1 MRKNLQQQMASE
13 SIGVKIRWVLLLG
26 VGLIGMQRIGEAWF
40 ALGLGLLAVS
50 NLLGWQLCSNQNLYL
65 KFGRHFMSAMRV
77 LDVVALT
84 ALSFDGP
91 FQADNLWLLTI
102 PSILSEGLISR
113 DARPVVRLTGIAL
126 ILPVYHFAKMP
137 LGTTSLSAI
146 TAMVLSA
153 FVGVILRAYR
163 DREQILQARDERLST
178 VLNCAAALAAS
189 TDLRSM
195 IAHTLKACTRELDAR
210 CGYVM
215 LTGGEEKDV
224 LRAEAAYSEQGEFDF
239 PKKLKVGDGVTG
251 YAVKMGQPISIHN
264 TNDEQLDVE
273 AVKLDASSIVSV
285 PLIARNYMG
294 PAQASNEQVLG
305 AITLLGNSEDSFANP
320 DDMHL
325 LRSLAALVAEAVSN
339 ANMEERQRTTFLMT
353 LETLAKSLEARDV
366 YTRGHSQRVCEV
378 SVMIGQR
385 MGLNAEALEEL
396 RVGTILH
403 DIGKI
408 GVPDSILNKP
418 GRLTDEEFVIMKTH
432 PVIGYEI
439 CSPLGLSEGV
449 LMIIRNH
456 HEKLDGTGY
465 PDGLKGG
472 ELPLSL
478 RIVCVADAFDAMSSR
493 RPYRDVMAMSRVL
506 GELSAGAGV
515 QFDPVVVEM
524 LKQVLDTEEMRL
536 VYEKQWFGNDD
547 ENGQEVAA

>member
-1 MRKNLQQQMASE
+1 MRKQAQQQQAAERM
-13 SIGVKIRWVLLLG
+13 GLKIRWVLLAG
-26 VGLIGMQRIGEAWF
+26 MALIGFARLSDVWF
-40 ALGLGLLAVS
+40 SAGLALVAVS
-50 NLLGWQLCSNQNLYL
+50 NIVGWHLCSKATTYA
-65 KFGRHFMSAMRV
+65 KFGRPYMSLFRLV
-77 LDVVALT
+77 DVVALCV
-84 ALSFDGP
+84 LSFDGP
-91 FQADNLWLLTI
+91 FKGDNLWLLTI
-102 PSILSEGLISR
+102 PAILSEGLISR
-113 DARPVVRLTGIAL
+113 SKIGVIRVTIAAIAMPALYILQTGGSPVGV
-126 ILPVYHFAKMP
+126 
-137 LGTTSLSAI
+137 SAI
-146 TAMVLSA
+146 TAVVLAA

-163 DREQILQARDERLST
+163 DREQALQARDERLDT

-195 IAHTLKACTRELDAR
+195 VAHTLKACTKELDAS

-215 LTGGEEKDV
+215 LTSDDDKNS
-224 LRAEAAYSEQGEFDF
+224 LTTEAAYSVDGEFDF
-239 PKKLKVGDGVTG
+239 PKRLEVGSGVTG
-251 YAVKMGQPISIHN
+251 YAVKMGQPIAIHN
-264 TNDEQLDVE
+264 SDDEHLDVE
-273 AVKLDASSIVSV
+273 GINLGARSIVSV
-285 PLIARNYMG
+285 PLVARNYMG

-305 AITLLGNSEDSFANP
+305 AITLLGNSDDSFASA

-366 YTRGHSQRVCEV
+366 YTRGHSQRV
-378 SVMIGQR
+378 SDLSLMIGES
-385 MGLNAEALEEL
+385 MGLTAEALEEL

-418 GRLTDEEFVIMKTH
+418 SRLTDDEFITMKSH

-439 CSPLGLSEGV
+439 CKPLGLSEGV

-456 HEKLDGTGY
+456 HEKLDGSGY

-506 GELSAGAGV
+506 AELSAGAGV

-524 LKQVLDTEEMRL
+524 LKDLLPTERMKECYRTQWDDTEEL
-536 VYEKQWFGNDD
+536 
-547 ENGQEVAA
+547 AA

>member
-1 MRKNLQQQMASE
+1 MRKSAQQQHAAE
-13 SIGVKIRWVLLLG
+13 AIGLKIRWVLLVGVALLG
-26 VGLIGMQRIGEAWF
+26 ISHFGEAWF
-40 ALGLGLLAVS
+40 AAGFGLLAVS
-50 NLLGWQLCSNQNLYL
+50 NLIGWHLCSKADVYQ
-65 KFGRHFMSAMRV
+65 KVGGRFMTLMRLV
-77 LDVVALT
+77 DVAALT
-84 ALSFDGP
+84 YLSFDGP
-91 FQADNLWLLTI
+91 FQGDNLWLLTI
-102 PSILSEGLISR
+102 PAILSEGLISR
-113 DARPVVRLTGIAL
+113 DVKPVIRLTAVAIAL
-126 ILPVYHFAKMP
+126 PIYHVFQPPVSNA
-137 LGTTSLSAI
+137 SLSAI
-146 TAMVLSA
+146 TSMLLAA

-163 DREQILQARDERLST
+163 DREQVLQARDERLST

-195 IAHTLKACTRELDAR
+195 ISHTLRACTKELDAK

-215 LTGGEEKDV
+215 LTNEDNKDV
-224 LRAEAAYSEQGEFDF
+224 LSAEAAYSVEGEFEF
-239 PKKLKVGDGVTG
+239 PKKLDVGAGVTG

-264 TNDEQLDVE
+264 TDDEQLDVE
-273 AVKLDASSIVSV
+273 GVNSGARSIVSV
-285 PLIARNYMG
+285 PLVARNYMG

-378 SVMIGQR
+378 SMMIGER
-385 MGLNAEALEEL
+385 MGLNSEALEEL

-418 GRLTDEEFVIMKTH
+418 GRLTDEEFLIMKSH

-493 RPYRDVMAMSRVL
+493 RPYRDVMAMSRVIA
-506 GELSAGAGV
+506 ELSAGAGV

-524 LKQVLDTEEMRL
+524 LKDLLSTEQMRIC
-536 VYEKQWFGNDD
+536 YETQWSGDD
-547 ENGQEVAA
+547 GEEVAA

>member
-1 MRKNLQQQMASE
+1 MRKSAQQQFAAE
-13 SIGVKIRWVLLLG
+13 SMGLKIRWVLLVG
-26 VGLIGMQRIGEAWF
+26 VALIGASRFSEAWF
-40 ALGLGLLAVS
+40 AAGFGLLAIS
-50 NLLGWQLCSNQNLYL
+50 NIIGWQLCSNQKLYSKL
-65 KFGRHFMSAMRV
+65 GRHFMAGMRI
-77 LDVVALT
+77 LDVVSLT
-84 ALSFDGP
+84 GLSFYGP
-91 FQADNLWLLTI
+91 FQGDNLWLLTI
-102 PSILSEGLISR
+102 PGILSEGLISR
-113 DARPVVRLTGIAL
+113 DVKPVVRLTGIAL
-126 ILPVYHFAKMP
+126 LFPVYHLVQTPA
-137 LGTTSLSAI
+137 GSSSLSAI
-146 TAMVLSA
+146 TAMVLA
-153 FVGVILRAYR
+153 AVVGVILRAYR
-163 DREQILQARDERLST
+163 DREQVLQARDERLGT

-195 IAHTLKACTRELDAR
+195 IAHTLQACTKELDAR
-210 CGYVM
+210 GGYVM
-215 LTGGEEKDV
+215 LTNDENKEW
-224 LRAEAAYSEQGEFDF
+224 LTTEAAYSVEGEFEF
-239 PKKLKVGDGVTG
+239 PKRLELGAGVTG

-264 TNDEQLDVE
+264 SNDEQLDVE
-273 AVKLDASSIVSV
+273 GVQSGARSIVSV
-285 PLIARNYMG
+285 PLVARNYMG
-294 PAQASNEQVLG
+294 PAQASSEQVLG
-305 AITLLGNSEDSFANP
+305 AITLLGNAEDSFGNP

-366 YTRGHSQRVCEV
+366 YTRGHSQRVCDV
-378 SVMIGQR
+378 SMMIGER
-385 MGLNAEALEEL
+385 MGLNPEALEEL

-418 GRLTDEEFVIMKTH
+418 GRLTDEEFIIMKSH

-493 RPYRDVMAMSRVL
+493 RPYRDVMQMSRVL
-506 GELSAGAGV
+506 AELSAGAGV

-524 LKQVLDTEEMRL
+524 LRELLPTERMRIC
-536 VYEKQWFGNDD
+536 YQTQWFGD
-547 ENGQEVAA
+547 NGEEELAA

>member
-1 MRKNLQQQMASE
+1 MRKNAQQQYAAEVM
-13 SIGVKIRWVLLLG
+13 GLKIRWVLLAG
-26 VGLIGMQRIGEAWF
+26 VALIGLSRFGEAWF
-40 ALGLGLLAVS
+40 AGGFGLLAIS
-50 NLLGWQLCSNQNLYL
+50 NVVGWQLCSSTTLYT
-65 KFGRHFMSAMRV
+65 KFGRRFMSLMRL
-77 LDVVALT
+77 LDIIALT

-91 FQADNLWLLTI
+91 FQGDNLWLLTI
-102 PSILSEGLISR
+102 PAILSEGLISR
-113 DARPVVRLTGIAL
+113 DVKPVVRLTGVAL
-126 ILPVYHFAKMP
+126 VLPLYHLVQAPFSTA
-137 LGTTSLSAI
+137 TLSAI
-146 TAMVLSA
+146 TAMVLAA

-163 DREQILQARDERLST
+163 DREQILLARDERLST

-195 IAHTLKACTRELDAR
+195 IAHTLKACTKELDAR

-215 LTGGEEKDV
+215 LTNEEDKTV
-224 LRAEAAYSEQGEFDF
+224 LTAEAAYSVDGEFEF
-239 PKKLKVGDGVTG
+239 PKRLDVGAGVTG

-264 TNDEQLDVE
+264 TDEEQLDGE
-273 AVKLDASSIVSV
+273 GMNSGARSIVSV
-285 PLIARNYMG
+285 PLVARNYMG

-320 DDMHL
+320 DDMQM

-339 ANMEERQRTTFLMT
+339 AHMEERQRTTFLMT

-366 YTRGHSQRVCEV
+366 YTRGHSQRVSEV
-378 SVMIGQR
+378 SMMIGER
-385 MGLNAEALEEL
+385 MGLNIEALEEL

-418 GRLTDEEFVIMKTH
+418 GRLTDEEFMIMKSH

-456 HEKLDGTGY
+456 HEKLDGSGY

-506 GELSAGAGV
+506 AELSAGAGV

-524 LKQVLDTEEMRL
+524 LKEILPTERMRIC
-536 VYEKQWFGNDD
+536 YQSQWFGDDD
-547 ENGQEVAA
+547 EELAA

>member
-1 MRKNLQQQMASE
+1 MRKHAHQQLSAEHM
-13 SIGVKIRWVLLLG
+13 GLKIRCVLLAG
-26 VGLIGMQRIGEAWF
+26 VALIGFSRFSDAWF
-40 ALGLGLLAVS
+40 TLGFAALAATIALG
-50 NLLGWQLCSNQNLYL
+50 WHLCSKPALYQ
-65 KFGRHFMSAMRV
+65 KFGCHFMTAMR
-77 LDVVALT
+77 LIDVVALT

-91 FQADNLWLLTI
+91 FQGDNLWLLTI
-102 PSILSEGLISR
+102 PAILSEGLISR
-113 DARPVVRLTGIAL
+113 NVRNVIVLTVAALVLPVVHL
-126 ILPVYHFAKMP
+126 FQSP
-137 LGTTSLSAI
+137 LQSTSLSAM
-146 TAMVLSA
+146 TAMVLAA

-163 DREQILQARDERLST
+163 DREQALQARDERLGT

-195 IAHTLKACTRELDAR
+195 IGHTLKACTRELDAS

-215 LTGGEEKDV
+215 LMDEENKDV
-224 LRAEAAYSEQGEFDF
+224 LVSESAFSVDGEFEF
-239 PKKLKVGDGVTG
+239 PKRLDVGAGVTG

-264 TNDEQLDVE
+264 ADHAQLDME
-273 AVKLDASSIVSV
+273 GINLGARSIVSV
-285 PLIARNYMG
+285 PLVSRNYMG
-294 PAQASNEQVLG
+294 PAQAASEQVLG
-305 AITLLGNSEDSFANP
+305 AITLLGNSEESFSSA

-325 LRSLAALVAEAVSN
+325 LRSLAALMAEAVSN
-339 ANMEERQRTTFLMT
+339 AHMEERQRVTFLLT

-366 YTRGHSQRVCEV
+366 YTQGHSQRVSEV
-378 SVMIGQR
+378 SQMIGEK
-385 MGLNAEALEEL
+385 MGLTNEALEEL

-418 GRLTDEEFVIMKTH
+418 SRLTNEEFIFMKSH

-439 CSPLGLSEGV
+439 CKPLGLSEGV

-456 HEKLDGTGY
+456 HEKLDGSGY

-515 QFDPVVVEM
+515 QFDPVVVET
-524 LKQVLDTEEMRL
+524 LKELLSTDRMQICYRG
-536 VYEKQWFGNDD
+536 QWDD
-547 ENGQEVAA
+547 LPPTQQEAA